1 MLWALACDLW
11 VNDFVRCFD
20 PITLLCII
28 IIIIINPL
36 LFFFSPLL
44 FLLNVVTCTS
54 LLSFSLL
61 SLLTVVSRTIFFL
74 HVPFLHS
81 LSFLSFTGSLTTT
94 HLNHRSQTNMLFH
107 WSPINQPTKTE
118 NLGWVVSLFL
128 CIYSFN
134 VAFLLLLARFFL
146 LLGSHKFDQ
155 FLCFV
160 CLLQILL
167 FLLSLF
173 LVTSSQPALSLL
185 FCLLFFF
192 VCLITVVWCMF
203 SIGALIGSSL
213 LTLLIFL
220 ISFLFN
226 YWSCLSL
233 ISFSLCFVL
242 SWLILQLFLWFCPCI
257 FIGLD
262 FIDDLIV
269 LLAFWGFDQF

>member
-1 MLWALACDLW
+1 
-11 VNDFVRCFD
+11 
-20 PITLLCII
+20 
-28 IIIIINPL
+28 
-36 LFFFSPLL
+36 
-44 FLLNVVTCTS
+44 VVTCTS

-192 VCLITVVWCMF
+192 CVFDYCCVVYVFYRC
-203 SIGALIGSSL
+203 SNCSSL

-226 YWSCLSL
+226 YWSCAWVWLVL
-233 ISFSLCFVL
+233 VFASFYLGWFFNFSFGFVHV
-242 SWLILQLFLWFCPCI
+242 FL
-257 FIGLD
+257 
-262 FIDDLIV
+262 
-269 LLAFWGFDQF
+269 

>member
-1 MLWALACDLW
+1 MILSVASIQLHY
-11 VNDFVRCFD
+11 FV
-20 PITLLCII
+20 LL
-28 IIIIINPL
+28 L
-36 LFFFSPLL
+36 LIHFFFFFSPLL

-226 YWSCLSL
+226 YWSCAWVWLVL
-233 ISFSLCFVL
+233 VFASFYLGWFFNFSFGFVHV
-242 SWLILQLFLWFCPCI
+242 FL
-257 FIGLD
+257 
-262 FIDDLIV
+262 
-269 LLAFWGFDQF
+269 

>member
-1 MLWALACDLW
+1 
-11 VNDFVRCFD
+11 
-20 PITLLCII
+20 
-28 IIIIINPL
+28 
-36 LFFFSPLL
+36 
-44 FLLNVVTCTS
+44 VVTCTS

-185 FCLLFFF
+185 FCFLFFLCVF
-192 VCLITVVWCMF
+192 DYCCVVYVFYRCSNWFKPTHSINF
-203 SIGALIGSSL
+203 SHFLSIQL
-213 LTLLIFL
+213 LKL
-220 ISFLFN
+220 
-226 YWSCLSL
+226 CLSL

-269 LLAFWGFDQF
+269 LLAFWGFD